1 MTYGSRRAAFLP
13 TDIFDRSPARRW
25 ERARQIIFEL
35 PAECNGYLF
44 PLRCYRANRDGMPVP
59 IWEDMAMR
67 LSSLFVA
74 SSAVALL
81 SIELLCGLSGPA
93 MSQTDSATRLP
104 SVTVDAP
111 KQMTRPK
118 HSAVAHSTVARST
131 VAHQTSPTAEAPS
144 AAPESI
150 SAKLAKLANA
160 TSSCAGGCQTSF
172 RTGNAPWHGCSGS
185 SGMLSS
191 TCRNTGNFKTYSE
204 CRDSGLLLGWREG
217 DVAWYCTSLALK

>member
-1 MTYGSRRAAFLP
+1 
-13 TDIFDRSPARRW
+13 
-25 ERARQIIFEL
+25 
-35 PAECNGYLF
+35 
-44 PLRCYRANRDGMPVP
+44 
-59 IWEDMAMR
+59 MR

-104 SVTVDAP
+104 GVTVDAP
-111 KQMTRPK
+111 KYVARPG
-118 HSAVAHSTVARST
+118 HSAVVHNTVARNT
-131 VAHQTSPTAEAPS
+131 VAHLTSPTTEAQS
-144 AAPESI
+144 APESVA
-150 SAKLAKLANA
+150 AKLTKLANA

-172 RTGNAPWHGCSGS
+172 RTGNSPWHGCSIS
-185 SGMLSS
+185 SGMLSG
-191 TCRNTGNFKTYSE
+191 TCRNTASFKTFGE